1 MGGPR
6 RGRPLV
12 SAPGADSSTTKDQAT
27 RARSRGS
34 PDSVNPILSPEF
46 APCVAG
52 VRHAGRWRSTIVLLA
67 CLLALQGAL
76 PTAAQPRLRPAAQI
90 SVPWWNP
97 SWQYARQLDVL
108 VGLNAPFNGY
118 AGYTA
123 RLVLDTTDATR
134 FRGDCFDVRLV
145 YWDGGANVE
154 LDRGLYGCAT
164 AATEVWF
171 PLQTD
176 LPAGGSDSDYYLY
189 YGNPLAGAAPA
200 DLDQVYL
207 WWDDFSTNPFGA
219 SPRYSRTKAVD
230 IHGDTYVAPTYDAAN
245 QRVTFDT
252 GDNFTSDLYINAP
265 GFSNGEQD
273 VLIQV
278 DHFAD
283 LSYPT
288 NATDA
293 LVARV
298 NTLGTTSSHEYIH
311 FSHGSYSP
319 SPGCTIDSWSNGERN
334 TLCGGIVPAA
344 HWPFSTAETWAW
356 GVFDT
361 AHRFWRGPGTTYASP
376 DPSGRTLL
384 LSGALSPAQS
394 GYIGLAPA
402 QSRGW
407 WDNLLV
413 RRYTEPE
420 PSVSLGTEYAYA
432 DPVISDPKIDSLFA
446 DNDSSG
452 APSPGDVLAYS
463 VLISNTGGS
472 AATGVVFTDTPD
484 PNTSLVVGSVAATA
498 GTISSGNTPGDTSVA
513 VSIGLLSP
521 GDSVTITFRVLI
533 DDPIAPGV
541 DQVANQGT
549 TTGSNIPPTPT
560 DDPATSNPADP
571 TVTALGRLA
580 PVLPATGF
588 APGRITL
595 APEEPPQARLTD
607 LGGLWLEIPGL
618 ALRAEIVGVP
628 LQPQGWDVGWLR
640 DQVGYLE
647 GTAFPT
653 WPGNTVLTGHVYLP
667 DGAPGPFAGLGE
679 LTWDD
684 TIYIDTAVLRYVY
697 AVRSFRRVGPT
708 DLSAL
713 DHETLDWLTLLTC
726 AEYDQAAGGYRRRL
740 VVQAVLVATD
750 LRPTDSAVP

>member
-1 MGGPR
+1 M
-6 RGRPLV
+6 
-12 SAPGADSSTTKDQAT
+12 
-27 RARSRGS
+27 
-34 PDSVNPILSPEF
+34 
-46 APCVAG
+46 
-52 VRHAGRWRSTIVLLA
+52 
-67 CLLALQGAL
+67 
-76 PTAAQPRLRPAAQI
+76 QI
-90 SVPWWNP
+90 SVPWWDTD
-97 SWQYARQLDVL
+97 WQYVRQLTVTA
-108 VGLNAPFNGY
+108 GANSPFNGY

-123 RLVLDTTDATR
+123 RLVLDTTDGSR
-134 FRGDCFDVRLV
+134 FRADCADVRLV
-145 YWDGGANVE
+145 YWNGGSNTE
-154 LDRGLYGCAT
+154 LDRDLYDCGTSAT
-164 AATEVWF
+164 QVWF
-171 PLQTD
+171 RLQAD
-176 LPAGGSDSDYYLY
+176 IAAGGSDSDYYIY

-200 DLDQVYL
+200 NRSQVYL

-219 SPRYSRTKAVD
+219 SPRYTRTKAVD
-230 IHGDTYVAPTYDAAN
+230 IHGDTYLAPTYDGAN
-245 QRVTFDT
+245 QRVTFNT
-252 GDNFTSDLYINAP
+252 GDNNTSDMYINSAAL
-265 GFSNGEQD
+265 SNGEQD

-288 NATDA
+288 DATDA

-298 NTLGTTSSHEYIH
+298 STLSTTSSHEYVH

-319 SPGCTIDSWSNGERN
+319 SPGCSIDSWSNGERN
-334 TLCGGIVPAA
+334 TLCGGIVPAVY
-344 HWPFSTAETWAW
+344 WPFNTAETWAW

-361 AHRFWRGPGTTYASP
+361 THRFWRGPGTTYGSP
-376 DPSGRTLL
+376 DPAGRTLL
-384 LSGALSPAQS
+384 LSGTLSPAQS

-420 PSVSLGTEYAYA
+420 PNVGLGAEYAYA

-484 PNTSLVVGSVAATA
+484 PNTSLVVGSVTATV
-498 GTISSGNTPGDTSVA
+498 GTITSGNTPGDTSLA

-521 GDSVTITFRVLI
+521 GDAVTITFRVLI

-580 PVLPATGF
+580 PELPATGF

-595 APEEPPQARLTD
+595 MPEEPPQARLTD

-628 LQPQGWDVGWLR
+628 LQPEGWDVRWMR
-640 DQVGYLE
+640 DQVGHLE

-653 WPGNTVLTGHVYLP
+653 WPGNTVLTGHVVLP
-667 DGAPGPFAGLGE
+667 DGAAGPFARLGE
-679 LTWDD
+679 LAWDD
-684 TIYIDTAVLRYVY
+684 AVYIDTPWLRYAYV
-697 AVRSFRRVGPT
+697 VRSVRRVAPT
-708 DLSAL
+708 DVSAL

-726 AEYDQAAGGYRRRL
+726 AEYDQASDGYRRRL
-740 VVQAVLVATD
+740 VVRAVLVAID
-750 LRPTDSAVP
+750 LRPTGPALP